1 MKIRKLKKNKKTAGI
16 FFGFITLGATIGT
29 LSFVPFNNES
39 NNSIVNSQQAVSL
52 VNQNK
57 NLPNVSDLLPEVN
70 DNNGKTILFG
80 SDFIRLNNKLV
91 YENSQ
96 IVSKSVLGVY
106 DQWNTA
112 LETIDLSSDYNKLSQ
127 IDNNDLSKGIV
138 VSNETGSALWFNVD
152 LNNKKIINDP
162 KKINAPINS
171 TSVGANFNVIENKK
185 SVNKPVVVS
194 VETLSNDSGS
204 YYINISVTNIDSLN
218 SYSKTLDLSSVIFN
232 NIKFVDSFA
241 INDNL
246 YLGINLY
253 NNSKLAG
260 SELILLSNGNLI
272 SGGPSFVLPFQLN
285 SLVYD
290 KEHNSIYAQYFD
302 AADNSLRMWGFDVNS
317 PDSFAQLGTIA
328 QGNVFSQMVY
338 VNGYGIAALNQSK
351 NSISLF
357 QFKTNSFINAPDFTD
372 AKIIYSPSFAN
383 ENTNLISDLIFNSN
397 TNKFSLF
404 YAADNYVDGIITW
417 TFNYN
422 QVNKPDYENIVPV
435 HINYQ
440 NLIKSMQDTSWKS
453 SFASVYAENNLVNS
467 FNSFLIIPSYYKNIQ
482 NQAILNNNKSFLI
495 SYKANENLG
504 LFTLN
509 VSASHDGSS
518 NVGTL
523 LTQTIEG
530 FSKVTPQD
538 LTVNYTSSSPLLDK
552 TPSEV
557 QSLLNDPKTSQQT
570 KNEVFKLF
578 GINSKYQVLPFNV
591 TVVDSNVLGK
601 IKFQIQFPTIKN
613 SPLIQKSK
621 IISNHN
627 SQTLAS
633 SGSVSFDNTFKISIE
648 HWFIPVVTVASI
660 IVLIL
665 ILTGCWFLFGR
676 KIYWRIAAKSKERL
690 ELQYLHLNSDLDNSN
705 NKEVKTNSRL
715 LINENNFVENKLK
728 ERFKE
733 ERPFAKKAIK
743 YKDLWKKQKNDPGIK
758 NFHEILRMQNLNWID
773 LNF

>member
-16 FFGFITLGATIGT
+16 FFGFIAIGATVGALGT
-29 LSFVPFNNES
+29 MPFNNEY
-39 NNSIVNSQQAVSL
+39 NNLIINSKQAVS
-52 VNQNK
+52 VINQSKSVPNSDDA
-57 NLPNVSDLLPEVN
+57 LPKVN

-91 YENSQ
+91 YENNQ
-96 IVSKSVLGVY
+96 IISKSVLGVY

-112 LETIDLSSDYNKLSQ
+112 LETIDLSPDYNELSQ

-138 VSNETGSALWFNVD
+138 VSNQTGSALWFGID
-152 LNNKKIINDP
+152 LKNQKIINEP
-162 KKINAPINS
+162 KKINVPGNTI
-171 TSVGANFNVIENKK
+171 SVGANFNVNENKK
-185 SVNKPVVVS
+185 SVNKPVIVS
-194 VETLSNDSGS
+194 VGALSNDSGS

-218 SYSKTLDLSSVIFN
+218 SYSKNIDLPSVIFN
-232 NIKFVDSFA
+232 NIKFIDSFS
-241 INDNL
+241 IDNNL

-253 NNSKLAG
+253 NNSKIAG

-302 AADNSLRMWGFDVNS
+302 VADNSLRMWGFDVNS
-317 PDSFAQLGTIA
+317 PDSFAQLGKID
-328 QGNVFSQMVY
+328 QGNVFSQMTY
-338 VNGYGIAALNQSK
+338 VNGYGIAALNQKK

-357 QFKTNSFINAPDFTD
+357 QFKPNSFVNAPDFTD

-383 ENTNLISDLIFNSN
+383 DNTNLISDLIFNSN

-404 YAADNYVDGIITW
+404 YAADPYVDGIITW
-417 TFNYN
+417 TFNHD
-422 QVNKPDYENIVPV
+422 QANKPDYQNIVPV
-435 HINYQ
+435 HIDYQ
-440 NLIKSMQDTSWKS
+440 NLIKAMQEPIWKS
-453 SFASVYAENNLVNS
+453 SFASVYAENNLANS

-482 NQAILNNNKSFLI
+482 NQAILNNDKSFLI

-504 LFTLN
+504 FFTIN

-518 NVGTL
+518 NVSSL
-523 LTQTIEG
+523 LNQTIEG

-538 LTVNYTSSSPLLDK
+538 LSVNYTNSSPLLNK

-591 TVVDSNVLGK
+591 SVVDSNVLGK
-601 IKFQIQFPTIKN
+601 IKFQISFPTVQN
-613 SPLIQKSK
+613 SPLIQKDK
-621 IISNHN
+621 VVSNRDGQVL
-627 SQTLAS
+627 SS
-633 SGSVSFDNTFKISIE
+633 SGPVSFDNTFKISIE

-660 IVLIL
+660 ILLIL
-665 ILTGCWFLFGR
+665 ILTGCWFSFGR

-690 ELQYLHLNSDLDNSN
+690 ELQYLHLDSDEAESN
-705 NKEVKTNSRL
+705 
-715 LINENNFVENKLK
+715 INLKSLSDQNNLASNELK

-733 ERPFAKKAIK
+733 EKPFAKKAIK
-743 YKDLWKKQKNDPGIK
+743 YKNLWRNQKNDPGIK
-758 NFHEILRMQNLNWID
+758 NFHEILKMQNLNWMD
-773 LNF
+773 LNY

>member
-16 FFGFITLGATIGT
+16 FFGFIVLGATISA
-29 LSFVPFNNES
+29 LAVVPFNNES
-39 NNSIVNSQQAVSL
+39 SSLSVQPQQAISL
-52 VNQNK
+52 ANQTK
-57 NLPNVSDLLPEVN
+57 TLSNVSDSLPKVN
-70 DNNGKTILFG
+70 DKNGKLILFG
-80 SDFIRLNNKLV
+80 SDVIRLNNKLV
-91 YENSQ
+91 YENNQ

-112 LETIDLSSDYNKLSQ
+112 LQTINLNPDYNNLSQ

-138 VSNETGSALWFNVD
+138 VSNETGSALWFGINIT
-152 LNNKKIINDP
+152 NKKIINDP
-162 KKINAPINS
+162 KKINVPDNTI
-171 TSVGANFNVIENKK
+171 SVGANFNVIENKK
-185 SVNKPVVVS
+185 SVNKPVIVS
-194 VETLSNDSGS
+194 AQTLSNDSGS
-204 YYINISVTNIDSLN
+204 YYVNISVTNIDSLN
-218 SYSKTLDLSSVIFN
+218 SYSKELDLSSVIFN

-241 INDNL
+241 INNNL

-290 KEHNSIYAQYFD
+290 QEHNSIYAQYFD
-302 AADNSLRMWGFDVNS
+302 LADNSLRMWGFDVNN
-317 PDSFAQLGTIA
+317 PDSFAQLGTIG

-338 VNGYGIAALNQSK
+338 VKGYGVASLNQSK

-383 ENTNLISDLIFNSN
+383 DNTNLISNLIFNPN
-397 TNKFSLF
+397 TNNFSLF
-404 YAADNYVDGIITW
+404 YAADQYVDGIITW
-417 TFNYN
+417 SFNEN
-422 QVNKPDYENIVPV
+422 QSNKPDYQNIVPV
-435 HINYQ
+435 HIDYQ
-440 NLIKSMQDTSWKS
+440 KLINAMQDPSWKS
-453 SFASVYAENNLVNS
+453 NFASVYAENNLSNS

-482 NQAILNNNKSFLI
+482 NQAILNNNKSFSI
-495 SYKANENLG
+495 SYQANENLG
-504 LFTLN
+504 MFTID
-509 VSASHDGSS
+509 VASSHDGSS
-518 NVGTL
+518 NVSSL
-523 LTQTIEG
+523 LVQSIGG

-538 LTVNYTSSSPLLDK
+538 LTVNYTNSSPLLDK

-591 TVVDSNVLGK
+591 SVIDSNVLGK
-601 IKFQIQFPTIKN
+601 IKFQIEFPTIKN
-613 SPLIQKSK
+613 SPLIEKSK
-621 IISNHN
+621 IISNR
-627 SQTLAS
+627 SGQDLTS
-633 SGSVSFDNTFKISIE
+633 SGPVSFDNTFKISIE

-660 IVLIL
+660 ILLIL

-690 ELQYLHLNSDLDNSN
+690 ELQYLHLNSDLESSN
-705 NKEVKTNSRL
+705 NEELNIDSSIEGNN
-715 LINENNFVENKLK
+715 LISSELR

-733 ERPFAKKAIK
+733 EKPFAKKAIK
-743 YKDLWKKQKNDPGIK
+743 YKNVWKNKKNDPGIQ
-758 NFHEILRMQNLNWID
+758 NFHEILKMQNLNWID
-773 LNF
+773 LNY